1 MGIGIKLYNQYCMK
15 TAYKTFVVMA
25 FIFAFTSVSAQTELP
40 TQTNLK
46 QEIQSSFKQTN
57 LNQVIQ
63 TTDGYTFSKRQ
74 LINLPTRNVNRIA
87 NLVGGVQSYAN
98 EVPRIRGAEPHGT
111 AYFVDGMRVYGA
123 LPTTGY

>member
-1 MGIGIKLYNQYCMK
+1 VGIGINTLTNYLMK
-15 TAYKTFVVMA
+15 TACKTLLVVA
-25 FIFAFTSVSAQTELP
+25 ILFAFKRVSAQTEVP
-40 TQTNLK
+40 TQTTAK
-46 QEIQSSFKQTN
+46 QEILSSFKRTD

-87 NLVGGVQSYAN
+87 NLIGGVQSYAN
-98 EVPRIRGAEPHGT
+98 EVPRIRGAEPSGT

-123 LPTTGY
+123 LPTGGY

>member
-1 MGIGIKLYNQYCMK
+1 MK
-15 TAYKTFVVMA
+15 TACKTFVVMT

-63 TTDGYTFSKRQ
+63 TTDGYTFGKRQ

-98 EVPRIRGAEPHGT
+98 EVPRIRGAEPYGT

-123 LPTTGY
+123 LPTVGY

>member
-1 MGIGIKLYNQYCMK
+1 M
-15 TAYKTFVVMA
+15 T
-25 FIFAFTSVSAQTELP
+25 FIFAFTSISAQTELP

-46 QEIQSSFKQTN
+46 QEIQSSFKRTD

-98 EVPRIRGAEPHGT
+98 EVPRIRGAEPSGT

-123 LPTTGY
+123 LPTGGY